1 MPLTAKI
8 KTTGEIVNIL
18 RYEKPR
24 MQLPAKDLVCP
35 GCGEKMIIVTSNHM
49 INHFRHRR
57 RDICNNH
64 PGKGKYSTG
73 ESLEHLI
80 GKIEMG
86 RLVANQLFKDG
97 YNEDDI
103 TIDHEVYVKA
113 INRWADV
120 VVTCG
125 ETKIVVE
132 VQISTQTYEEASQ
145 RIQDYES
152 QGFEVRYALGER
164 VTKNPCLDAVIDH
177 ECQAYFISFEK
188 TRQRHNHVPLSGY
201 SHKGG

>member
-18 RYEKPR
+18 RYQKPR
-24 MQLPAKDLVCP
+24 TELPTQDLVCP
-35 GCGEKMIIVTSNHM
+35 GCGEKMFIVTPQHK
-49 INHFRHRR
+49 INHFRHRKAG
-57 RDICNNH
+57 CENH
-64 PGKGKYSTG
+64 PGIGKYGPG
-73 ESLEHLI
+73 ESLQHLI

-86 RLVANQLFKDG
+86 RLVKHELIQSGYDAN
-97 YNEDDI
+97 EI
-103 TIDHEVYVKA
+103 TIDYEVHVKA
-113 INRWADV
+113 IDRWADV

-152 QGFEVRYALGER
+152 QGFEVKYALGQR
-164 VTKNPCLDAVIDH
+164 VTKNPCIDAVFEH
-177 ECQAYFISFEK
+177 NCQAYFISFEETK
-188 TRQRHNHVPLSGY
+188 HAYEHVPLTDY
-201 SHKGG
+201 TDYRF